1 MPRITAL
8 LLLLPSV
15 AWAGDTGAANPL
27 FRQLIERGV
36 EVRTHARAVKLPEP
50 SLADGLSGPE
60 QKQAIERLVSK
71 KYSYDRFVRKSAVA
85 PFLLEIHLPGNN
97 GREHG
102 KPSPRGDGLEGH
114 PTDDDGLEGHPPK
127 GAVEKKAGRVQQID
141 LWFVAYG
148 TLQTV
153 SDKNLLGEL
162 AGGNRSSQA
171 RSEALT
177 DDELHARELHA
188 RDSHDLKESYFR
200 IELPV
205 LDKVQVSGIIHA
217 TTTRGDGVAVAAA
230 LLDPGLADDADY
242 PARWRP
248 ISRGESR
255 KATLGEPR
263 DYAGLGGYCR
273 VTELQEPAGA
283 MFIECHLIFDE
294 PHGWFNGTNLL
305 RSKLPLVV
313 QDSVR
318 TFRRKLAEAK

>member
-1 MPRITAL
+1 MNYLIKRWVTTL
-8 LLLLPSV
+8 LLLLPSI
-15 AWAGDTGAANPL
+15 ASAGDSEIANPL
-27 FRQLIERGV
+27 FRQLVERGI
-36 EVRTHARAVKLPEP
+36 EAGTSARAVKLAEP

-71 KYSYDRFVRKSAVA
+71 KYSYDQFVRKSAVA
-85 PFLLEIHLPGNN
+85 PFQLEIHSPGDGGQQLGKSPTNN
-97 GREHG
+97 
-102 KPSPRGDGLEGH
+102 DGLEGH
-114 PTDDDGLEGHPPK
+114 LPK
-127 GAVEKKAGRVQQID
+127 GTEEKKAGRVQQID

-171 RSEALT
+171 RSETLT
-177 DDELHARELHA
+177 DDELRKRELHV
-188 RDSHDLKESYFR
+188 SDLDDFKESYFR

-205 LDKVQVSGIIHA
+205 LDKVQVSGITHA
-217 TTTRGDGVAVAAA
+217 TITRSDGGAVAAA

-248 ISRGESR
+248 ILRGGSG
-255 KATLGEPR
+255 KTTLGEPR
-263 DYAGLGGYCR
+263 AYAGLGGYCR

-318 TFRRKLAEAK
+318 TFRRKLADAK

>member
-1 MPRITAL
+1 M
-8 LLLLPSV
+8 LLPSD
-15 AWAGDTGAANPL
+15 AWAGESEATNPL
-27 FRQLIERGV
+27 FRQLIERGIV
-36 EVRTHARAVKLPEP
+36 VGTSAQAVKLPEP

-60 QKQAIERLVSK
+60 QKETIERLVSR
-71 KYSYDRFVRKSAVA
+71 KYSYDQFVRKSAVA
-85 PFLLEIHLPGNN
+85 PFLLEIHSPGKN

-102 KPSPRGDGLEGH
+102 KPSPKGDGLEGH
-114 PTDDDGLEGHPPK
+114 PTDDEGLEGHPPK
-127 GAVEKKAGRVQQID
+127 GAEVKKMGRVQQVD

-148 TLQTV
+148 SLQTV
-153 SDKNLLGEL
+153 RDKNLLGEL
-162 AGGNRSSQA
+162 AGGNQSSQA
-171 RSEALT
+171 RSKALT
-177 DDELHARELHA
+177 DDELRKREL
-188 RDSHDLKESYFR
+188 RVSDLDDFKKSYFR

-205 LDKVQVSGIIHA
+205 LDKVQVSGIIYA
-217 TTTRGDGVAVAAA
+217 TTTRSGGVAVAAA
-230 LLDPGLADDADY
+230 LLDPGLADDAEY

-248 ISRGESR
+248 ISRGGSG
-255 KATLGEPR
+255 KTTLGEPR
-263 DYAGLGGYCR
+263 AYVGLGGYCR